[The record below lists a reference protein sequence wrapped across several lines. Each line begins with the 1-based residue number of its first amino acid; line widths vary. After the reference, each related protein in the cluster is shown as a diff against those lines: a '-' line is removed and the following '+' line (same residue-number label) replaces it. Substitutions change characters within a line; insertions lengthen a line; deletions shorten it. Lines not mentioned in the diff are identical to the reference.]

1 MTFGVGAFSEAPLS
15 ADRALGGVTPSGTA
29 SATLQRLS
37 ASGAGKHG
45 VSGSASATLRPLSA
59 SGSGARGQTG
69 AAAATLPALSASGVG
84 THGYSCA
91 GLATLRPIS
100 VTASGVHGVT
110 GAVSATLRAI
120 GAAAAGDFTFVGSI
134 EGVGIATLH
143 ALTARGVGE
152 HDPGTTDVGGYAH
165 PFPARPGQ
173 GISRGVADD
182 RDLLE
187 MLPIVIG
194 VLHHAGR

>member
-1 MTFGVGAFSEAPLS
+1 M
-15 ADRALGGVTPSGTA
+15 
-29 SATLQRLS
+29 
-37 ASGAGKHG
+37 
-45 VSGSASATLRPLSA
+45 
-59 SGSGARGQTG
+59 RGQTG
-69 AAAATLPALSASGVG
+69 AAAATLRALSASGVG
-84 THGYSCA
+84 THGYACA

-120 GAAAAGDFTFVGSI
+120 SATAAGDFTFVGSI
-134 EGVGIATLH
+134 EGVGVATLR

-152 HDPGTTDVGGYAH
+152 HDLGTIDVGGYAH
-165 PFPARPGQ
+165 PFPGRPGQ
-173 GISRGVADD
+173 GISRGIADD

-194 VLHHAGR
+194 VMNHAGR

>member
-59 SGSGARGQTG
+59 SGSGVRGQTG
-69 AAAATLPALSASGVG
+69 VAAATLRALTASGVG
-84 THGYSCA
+84 THGYVCA